1 MLSTRIRTTI
11 VTLVAAASI
20 TGTAIVPAVSQAQYN
35 NFGFLNSAE
44 GYKLKTQGSSMPCQ
58 PETQV
63 EVTGLGIG
71 GAPSSSPVTK
81 YSKDEVNGLLM
92 PMQYMD
98 CEAS

>member
-1 MLSTRIRTTI
+1 MISTKIRTTVI
-11 VTLVAAASI
+11 TLVAAASI

-63 EVTGLGIG
+63 ELTGLGVG
-71 GAPSSSPVTK
+71 GLPSSSVATK
-81 YSKDEVNGLLM
+81 YSKDEVNGLLG
-92 PMQYMD
+92 PMQYMN